1 MDNTELK
8 TMLREHE
15 KQKDIVRDTPLLLSK
30 IKRSRDA
37 WEMVGAISR
46 KGNTVACAI
55 IDSLSPELQLLVY
68 WILHQQAGKEN
79 DLQSKLA
86 AFVIAHAQKLR
97 LPVVQDFN
105 RFCEEIPALK
115 AKALVS

>member
-15 KQKDIVRDTPLLLSK
+15 KQKDILRDTPGLLSD

-37 WEMVGAISR
+37 WEMVDTISNG
-46 KGNTVACAI
+46 GNVFACAI
-55 IDSLSPELQLLVY
+55 IDSLSPEVQFLVY
-68 WILHQQAGKEN
+68 WILQQQAGKEN
-79 DLQSKLA
+79 DVRSK
-86 AFVIAHAQKLR
+86 IATLIIGHAQKLK

-105 RFCEEIPALK
+105 RFCEEIPALE
-115 AKALVS
+115 AKVLVS